1 MSSQTISLEKLT
13 EFSNLYFSLPTPK
26 FKRYLFDTIDFKSK
40 IIGILGQRG
49 VGKTTLI
56 RQISQNYELPSSQ
69 ILYISADNITEPLSE
84 IAKVLAAY
92 GGKLLIIDEIH
103 KAPNFSLELKTI
115 YDFLDIRVIF
125 SGSSALE
132 IENSKVDLS
141 RRVLFYKLHS
151 LSFREFLAIKFDIN
165 LPPYT
170 LNEILNHHQDFALDI
185 LKRFKPLEYFKA
197 YKEFGVYPFFTE
209 GELGYNLRLN
219 EIINIILDSEVA
231 TIYNVDSDKINT
243 IRKLLHLLC
252 SSVPL
257 ELNIQNLALSAGVSR
272 NTLYSYLYYL
282 QKANL
287 IEIIGGNFANKKLLN
302 KPEKIYLENVNLY
315 NILCSNQ
322 NNGSLRESFFVSQ
335 IKINNTVKYAQKGDF
350 MVNDKY
356 TFEIG
361 GKNKD
366 FSQIKD
372 IENSYVVADEMEVG
386 FGNKIPLWLF
396 GLLY

>member
-1 MSSQTISLEKLT
+1 MADMTSLENLY

-26 FKRYLFDTIDFKSK
+26 FKRYLFNEIDFASK

-56 RQISQNYELPSSQ
+56 RQIAQNYELPSSKM
-69 ILYISADNITEPLSE
+69 LYISADNITDSLSE
-84 IAKVLAAY
+84 IAKQFSAY

-103 KAPNFSLELKTI
+103 KADNFANELKII
-115 YDFLDIRVIF
+115 YDFLDIKVIF

-141 RRVLFYKLHS
+141 RRVLFYELHS
-151 LSFREFLAIKFDIN
+151 LSFREFLAIKFGFD
-165 LPPYT
+165 LPIFT
-170 LNEILNHHQDFALDI
+170 LNDVLHNHQNLASDI
-185 LKRFKPLEYFKA
+185 TKQMKSLEYFVL
-197 YKEFGVYPFFTE
+197 YKEFGAYPFFTE
-209 GELGYNLRLN
+209 GELGYKLRLN

-257 ELNIQNLALSAGVSR
+257 ELNIQNIAQSAAISR

-302 KPEKIYLENVNLY
+302 KPDKIYLENTNLY
-315 NILCSNQ
+315 NILCSNK
-322 NNGSLRESFFVSQ
+322 NIGSIRESFFVSQ
-335 IKINNTVKYAQKGDF
+335 IKIAHDIKYAPKGDF
-350 MVNDKY
+350 IVDDKY

-361 GKNKD
+361 GKNKG
-366 FSQIKD
+366 FGQVKN
-372 IENSYVVADEMEVG
+372 IENSFVAADDMEVG

-396 GLLY
+396 GFLY

>member
-1 MSSQTISLEKLT
+1 MADMTSLENLY

-26 FKRYLFDTIDFKSK
+26 FKRYLFNEIDFASK

-56 RQISQNYELPSSQ
+56 RQIAQNYELPSSKM
-69 ILYISADNITEPLSE
+69 LYISADNITDSLSE
-84 IAKVLAAY
+84 IAKQFSAY

-103 KAPNFSLELKTI
+103 KADNFANELKII
-115 YDFLDIRVIF
+115 YDFLDIKVIF

-141 RRVLFYKLHS
+141 RRVLFYELHS
-151 LSFREFLAIKFDIN
+151 LSFREFLAIKFEFD
-165 LPPYT
+165 LPILT
-170 LNEILNHHQDFALDI
+170 LNDVLHNHQNLASDI
-185 LKRFKPLEYFKA
+185 TKQMKSLEYFVL
-197 YKEFGVYPFFTE
+197 YKEFGAYPFFTE
-209 GELGYNLRLN
+209 GELGYKLRLN

-257 ELNIQNLALSAGVSR
+257 ELNIQNIAQSAAISR

-302 KPEKIYLENVNLY
+302 KPDKIYLENTNLY
-315 NILCSNQ
+315 NILCSNK
-322 NNGSLRESFFVSQ
+322 NIGSIRESFFVSQ
-335 IKINNTVKYAQKGDF
+335 IKIAHDIKYAQKGDF
-350 MVNDKY
+350 IVDDKY

-361 GKNKD
+361 GKNKG
-366 FSQIKD
+366 FGQVKN
-372 IENSYVVADEMEVG
+372 IENSFVAADDMEVG

-396 GLLY
+396 GFLY

>member
-1 MSSQTISLEKLT
+1 MADKVSLEKLY

-26 FKRYLFDTIDFKSK
+26 FKRYLYKKIDLSSK
-40 IIGILGQRG
+40 MIGILGQRG

-56 RQISQNYELPSSQ
+56 RQLAQNYDLENSK
-69 ILYISADNITEPLSE
+69 ILYISADNIVDTLFD
-84 IAKVLAAY
+84 IAKEFSAY
-92 GGKLLIIDEIH
+92 GGKVLIIDEIH
-103 KAPNFSLELKTI
+103 KASNFAHELKMI
-115 YDFLDIRVIF
+115 YDFLDIKVLF

-141 RRVLFYKLHS
+141 RRVLFYTLHS
-151 LSFREFLAIKFDIN
+151 LSFREFLAIRFDKD
-165 LPPYT
+165 LPV
-170 LNEILNHHQDFALDI
+170 LSLDKILSEHLDLASNI
-185 LKRFKPLEYFKA
+185 IKEFKPLEYFQY
-197 YKEFGVYPFFTE
+197 YKEFGTYPFFTE
-209 GELGYNLRLN
+209 GEKGYSLRLN

-252 SSVPL
+252 SSVPI
-257 ELNIQNLALSAGVSR
+257 ELNIQNLSQSAGISR

-302 KPEKIYLENVNLY
+302 KPDKIYLENINLY
-315 NILCSNQ
+315 NILCSEQ
-322 NNGSLRESFFVSQ
+322 NIGSLRESFFVSQ
-335 IKINNTVKYAQKGDF
+335 IKINHTIKYAQKGDF
-350 MVNDKY
+350 EVDDKY

-361 GKNKD
+361 GKNKS
-366 FSQIKD
+366 FNQIQN
-372 IENSYVVADEMEVG
+372 IPHSFVVSDHIEVG

-396 GLLY
+396 GFLY